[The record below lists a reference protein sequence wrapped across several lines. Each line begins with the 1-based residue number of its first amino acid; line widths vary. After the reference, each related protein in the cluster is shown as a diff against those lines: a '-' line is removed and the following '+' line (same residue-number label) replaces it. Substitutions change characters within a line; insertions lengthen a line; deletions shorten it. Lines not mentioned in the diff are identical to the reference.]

1 MAFPGGLSFYR
12 REEMDQTD
20 VVVIGSGGAG
30 LIAAIASAKEG
41 VSVSVL
47 SKTATG
53 SASATEY
60 SSGFFTLPDQEMSSE
75 KYLEHVRRVG
85 KNLSREDLLGY
96 LGESAYP
103 SLQDLCSWG
112 VTLRFLGSGH
122 ATVTDSARV
131 PIASGGGM
139 LSELKNLASGHG
151 VKFVENVFVTDLLAS
166 KNRVFGVDYCDWT
179 TGSTGRI
186 FCKSVIIATG
196 GAGQIF
202 SRTDSPSRI
211 TGDGYALALK
221 AGLVLE
227 DMEFV
232 QFYPLG
238 FNEPRF
244 PCWMIRLPVLDI
256 ARLTDGA
263 GNEFLKQ
270 EMQNRGIKDG
280 MEVSLFARDM
290 ASRLIQERIDLGDE
304 ALLHLEDIER
314 ACWDEWDLRKTSG
327 CYPQGVKPWDYGPVH
342 VSPLAHYFCGGVK
355 IDNSTAT
362 SIDGLFACG
371 EVTGGVDG
379 ANRVGGNALSSM
391 VTFGI
396 RAGREAA
403 KISLLRSPRPFTGA
417 EKEKERYFSNDG
429 VIESRR
435 ARNEIRCLNLKC
447 LGPLREERSIRRAI
461 SVLENYLLSELPKV
475 RIDRPQDFLE
485 ALELES
491 MLLTSLSVAYSALS
505 RKESRGVH
513 YRTDFSCEREEY
525 GRSQAVKIENGRF
538 LTAFVE

>member
-1 MAFPGGLSFYR
+1 MFQA
-12 REEMDQTD
+12 D

-41 VSVSVL
+41 VSVAVL

-60 SSGFFTLPDQEMSSE
+60 SSGFFTLPDKEMSIGQ
-75 KYLEHVRRVG
+75 YIQHVRNIG
-85 KNLSREDLLGY
+85 KDLSRENLLNT
-96 LGESAYP
+96 LGESAHS
-103 SLQDLCSWG
+103 SLQALCSWG
-112 VTLRFLGSGH
+112 VTVRFLGRGH
-122 ATVTDSARV
+122 ATITDSAKV
-131 PIASGGGM
+131 PIASGAGM
-139 LSELKNLASGHG
+139 LSELRHLAAEHG
-151 VKFVENVFVTDLLAS
+151 VKFFENVFVTDILAS
-166 KNRVFGVDYCDWT
+166 NNRVFGVDYCDWT
-179 TGSTGRI
+179 KGSTGRI
-186 FCKSVIIATG
+186 HCKSVVIATG

-202 SRTDSPSRI
+202 RRTDSPSRI

-221 AGLVLE
+221 AGLALE

-238 FNEPRF
+238 FDEPRF
-244 PCWMIRLPVLDI
+244 PCWMIRLPILDI

-263 GNEFLKQ
+263 GGEFLKQ
-270 EMQNRGIKDG
+270 EMQDRGIQNG

-290 ASRLIQERIDLGDE
+290 AARLIQKKIELGDE
-304 ALLHLEDIER
+304 VLLHLEDIGR
-314 ACWDEWDLRKTSG
+314 SCWNEWDLRKTMA
-327 CYPQGVKPWDYGPVH
+327 CYPQGVKPWDHGPVH
-342 VSPLAHYFCGGVK
+342 VSPLAHYFCGGIK
-355 IDNSTAT
+355 IDTMTAT

-379 ANRVGGNALSSM
+379 ASRVGGNALSSM

-403 KISLLRSPRPFTGA
+403 KISRLPSPRPFADA
-417 EKEKERYFSNDG
+417 EKVKERHFPCDLG
-429 VIESRR
+429 VQPGR
-435 ARNEIRCLNLKC
+435 ARNEIRSLTQEC

-461 SVLENYLLSELPKV
+461 SVLEDYLARELQLI
-475 RIDRPQDFLE
+475 RIERPQDLLE
-485 ALELES
+485 TLELES
-491 MLLTSLSVAYSALS
+491 MLLASLSVAYSALS

-513 YRTDFSCEREEY
+513 YRTDFPYERDEY
-525 GRSQAVKIENGRF
+525 EKPQAVKIQNGKF